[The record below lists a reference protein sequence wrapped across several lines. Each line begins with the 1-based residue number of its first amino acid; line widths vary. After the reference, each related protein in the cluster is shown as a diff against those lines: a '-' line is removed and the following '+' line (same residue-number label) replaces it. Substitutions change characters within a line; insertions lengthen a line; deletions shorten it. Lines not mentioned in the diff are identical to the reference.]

1 MNAEKDISEEQLF
14 EQVKEVVRKWN
25 EGEIRT
31 ARQAQ
36 DYIAKQLG
44 TDRRSLDGLG
54 APVMEIDP
62 TLYYTGAHI
71 AADADGTPR
80 PEVWHDPTWQR
91 LMKEDC
97 PAVFVD
103 AGGTKDIH
111 VGNTASINSST
122 TQFTGPT
129 GRDVK
134 FHKSYG

>member
-1 MNAEKDISEEQLF
+1 MDEELTEEQLF
-14 EQVKEVVRKWN
+14 EMVREVVADWN
-25 EGEIRT
+25 AGEIRT
-31 ARQAQ
+31 AREAQA
-36 DYIAKQLG
+36 YVAKRLG
-44 TDRRSLDGLG
+44 ADRRAIDGLG
-54 APVMEIDP
+54 SPTMEIDP

-80 PEVWHDPTWQR
+80 PEVWHDPVWHR
-91 LMKEDC
+91 LMKDDC

-111 VGNTASINSST
+111 VGNTASFNSSA